1 LFKVLGGKYG
11 EFLDFD
17 NKTASRAKLDVA
29 CLKISTNFR
38 GKIDDQVQ
46 IKAMGVVYTLRVV
59 EDETVELG
67 FHHGERFQDEERS
80 WVESVNCP
88 EARQVVVDDGSRGGT
103 VEDDGDGAGEDFL
116 PQQITCMRFKIC
128 LMVMG
133 PNSYEE

>member
-1 LFKVLGGKYG
+1 
-11 EFLDFD
+11 
-17 NKTASRAKLDVA
+17 
-29 CLKISTNFR
+29 
-38 GKIDDQVQ
+38 
-46 IKAMGVVYTLRVV
+46 MGVVYTLRVV